1 MDMCVTKMLVPQTLE
16 VSSSPIVDMVGKSIY
31 LRVCACNQG
40 HRSQRCQ
47 GTERPG
53 LGVRNKSSQGKEK
66 VAQVLTDGR

>member
-1 MDMCVTKMLVPQTLE
+1 MLVLQTLE

-31 LRVCACNQG
+31 LRVWACNQG

-53 LGVRNKSSQGKEK
+53 LGVRNKSSHGKK
-66 VAQVLTDGR
+66 VVQVLNDGR